1 MSNRIKAVL
10 TVSLVLNVLFIGILI
25 GFFSG
30 DFKEHRKMRA
40 DMHRSIDNLPEEKA
54 KLVKKTMRNLHK
66 DTKETRKQVRKTR
79 KNINQIISATEF
91 DVSAYD
97 AEIKKLQDLHA
108 EIMDKLGNSTK
119 ELAVQL
125 EQDERKVI
133 AELLEKRT
141 FKHRRHGGKYGE
153 KPPPPGLDHPPPF

>member
-1 MSNRIKAVL
+1 MSNRVKAFL

-25 GFFSG
+25 GSLSG

-40 DMHRSIDNLPEEKA
+40 DMHSSIDNLPEEKA

-66 DTKETRKQVRKTR
+66 ETKKTRKQVRKTR
-79 KNINQIISATEF
+79 KNINQIISAPEF

-97 AEIKKLQDLHA
+97 AEIKKLQDLQA
-108 EIMDKLGNSTK
+108 EIMDKFGKATK
-119 ELAVQL
+119 ELALQM
-125 EQDERKVI
+125 EQDEREVI
-133 AELLEKRT
+133 AELLKKRT

-153 KPPPPGLDHPPPF
+153 KSPPRGLEQPPPF

>member
-1 MSNRIKAVL
+1 MSNRVKVVL
-10 TVSLVLNVLFIGILI
+10 TVSLVLNVLLVGILI

-66 DTKETRKQVRKTR
+66 ETKKTRKQVRKTR
-79 KNINQIISATEF
+79 KNINKIISAPEF
-91 DVSAYD
+91 DISAYD

-108 EIMDKLGNSTK
+108 EIMDKFGKATK
-119 ELAVQL
+119 ELALQM
-125 EQDERKVI
+125 EQDEREVI

-141 FKHRRHGGKYGE
+141 FKHRRHGGKFGE
-153 KPPPPGLDHPPPF
+153 KPPPPGLDQPPPF